1 MLVAAAIMAAAPR
14 IAKADEIGE
23 LKAQLAALQKR
34 LEQLEAKQAKPTPAV
49 DNKQVETIVE
59 RILAG
64 RPRPEMGPTDLRVFW
79 KEGLRFESRD
89 SDFKLKIGG
98 RIYSDWGWMRED
110 SKVKRQVADGDL
122 LDGTEFRAARM
133 YMSGSIYDEIDYKVQ
148 FDFAPSSTEFKD
160 VYLGFR
166 HFPGGYLKVGHFKEP
181 FGLEELTSSRF
192 ITFMERSLANA
203 FVPGRNTGFTLSSPA
218 FDNRMTWAAGVFRES
233 ASLGP
238 DHGKQ
243 QSEGGYNITGRIT
256 ALPWYEDDG
265 AKLLHVGVAYSLRD
279 PKNTEQFKSR
289 PEAHLAPYFVDTTA
303 IAANRTSL
311 LGLEGALVNGPFSV
325 QGEYMVAEVDQS
337 GSSSGATLDG
347 FYIQGSYFLTGE
359 HRNYSTAKGAFGRVK
374 PKENFRFGEKGLGA
388 WEIATRYSQIDLSDS
403 GINGGKLKD
412 VTVGLNWHLNP
423 NTRIMWNYIR
433 STLDGVGDSNLAL
446 MRLQVDF

>member
-23 LKAQLAALQKR
+23 LKAQLVALQKR

-160 VYLGFR
+160 VYIGFR

-192 ITFMERSLANA
+192 MTFMERSLANA
-203 FVPGRNTGFTLSSPA
+203 FVPDRNTGFMLSSPML
-218 FDNRMTWAAGVFRES
+218 DNRSTWAVGIFRES
-233 ASLGP
+233 AKY

>member
-1 MLVAAAIMAAAPR
+1 
-14 IAKADEIGE
+14 
-23 LKAQLAALQKR
+23 
-34 LEQLEAKQAKPTPAV
+34 
-49 DNKQVETIVE
+49 
-59 RILAG
+59 
-64 RPRPEMGPTDLRVFW
+64 
-79 KEGLRFESRD
+79 
-89 SDFKLKIGG
+89 
-98 RIYSDWGWMRED
+98 
-110 SKVKRQVADGDL
+110 
-122 LDGTEFRAARM
+122 
-133 YMSGSIYDEIDYKVQ
+133 
-148 FDFAPSSTEFKD
+148 
-160 VYLGFR
+160 
-166 HFPGGYLKVGHFKEP
+166 
-181 FGLEELTSSRF
+181 
-192 ITFMERSLANA
+192 MERSLANA